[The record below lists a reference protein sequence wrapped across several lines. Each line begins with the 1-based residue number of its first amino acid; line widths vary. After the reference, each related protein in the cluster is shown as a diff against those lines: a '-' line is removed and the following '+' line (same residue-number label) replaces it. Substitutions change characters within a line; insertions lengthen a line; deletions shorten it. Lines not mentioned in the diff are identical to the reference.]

1 MDTKLLKRVGL
12 TDLEIDVYFTLLK
25 SGGNSAK
32 HIAREA
38 EKHRTNVYDAL
49 DKLMK
54 KGLVSYTM
62 QKNKK
67 IFNAT
72 EPNRLLFYV
81 KDKKEELERQEAKV
95 KKLIAELESIK
106 QYKHSEAQIQIFQDK
121 EGLRSFY
128 EKLINVAKSGDLCYL
143 IGTTEKITGILRY
156 YVLNVTKL
164 ASLKNIKGKMII
176 SKRML
181 MDKQMKRAMSFAK
194 LKLRAIPK
202 RLLTPTA
209 IILFK
214 DYVGLFNYTMEP
226 FVVLIKNERIVDAYN
241 QYFDGIWEM
250 GKKV

>member
-1 MDTKLLKRVGL
+1 MKNIGL
-12 TDLEIDVYFTLLK
+12 TDLEIDIYFTLLK
-25 SGGNSAK
+25 IGPSSAK
-32 HIAREA
+32 LIAKGA

-54 KGLVSYTM
+54 KGLVSYSM
-62 QKNKK
+62 KKDIK

-72 EPNRLLFYV
+72 EPNRLLLYV
-81 KDKKEELERQEAKV
+81 KDKKQELEKQEAMV

-106 QYKHSEAQIQIFQDK
+106 QYKHSEAQIQIFQDR

-128 EKLINVAKSGDLCYL
+128 EKLINIAKSGDLCYI

-194 LKLRAIPK
+194 VELKTIPK
-202 RLLTPTA
+202 KLLTPTA
-209 IILFK
+209 IILFR
-214 DYVGLFNYTMEP
+214 DYVGFFNYTMEP
-226 FVVLIKNERIVDAYN
+226 FVVLIKNKKIVDTYM
-241 QYFDGIWEM
+241 QYFEGIWEI
-250 GKKV
+250 GKEV